1 MAIGKQYRPLPTFL
15 TIKESA
21 VHGLGLFTN
30 KKILNNTELG
40 MSHMIINETIFR
52 TPLGG
57 FYNHSEE
64 PNCVKFEKDTVYEYD
79 NIYYHLKT
87 IREIDKG
94 EELLVKYTLYGLV

>member
-15 TIKESA
+15 TIRESA

-30 KKILNNTELG
+30 SKIGNGTILG
-40 MSHMIINETIFR
+40 LSHMIINETIFR

-57 FYNHSEE
+57 CYNYSEE

>member
-64 PNCVKFEKDTVYEYD
+64 PNCVKFEKE
-79 NIYYHLKT
+79 NIHQRIDYLYLKT
-87 IREIDKG
+87 ICDIEEG
-94 EELLVKYTLYGLV
+94 EELLVKYTLYNLV

>member
-30 KKILNNTELG
+30 SKIGNGTILG
-40 MSHMIINETIFR
+40 LSHMIIKEVVFR

-64 PNCVKFEKDTVYEYD
+64 PNCVKFEKDTAYEYD

-94 EELLVKYTLYGLV
+94 EELLVKYTLYNLV

>member
-15 TIKESA
+15 TIKTSA
-21 VHGLGLFTN
+21 VHGLGIFTN

-64 PNCVKFEKDTVYEYD
+64 PNCIKYEKK
-79 NIYYHLKT
+79 NIHQRIDYLYLKT
-87 IREIDKG
+87 ICDIEEG

>member
-64 PNCVKFEKDTVYEYD
+64 PNCTKYEKK
-79 NIYYHLKT
+79 NIHQRIDYLYLKT
-87 IREIDKG
+87 ICDIEEG
-94 EELLVKYTLYGLV
+94 EELLVKYTLYNLV

>member
-30 KKILNNTELG
+30 SKIGNGTILG
-40 MSHMIINETIFR
+40 LSHMIINEVVFR